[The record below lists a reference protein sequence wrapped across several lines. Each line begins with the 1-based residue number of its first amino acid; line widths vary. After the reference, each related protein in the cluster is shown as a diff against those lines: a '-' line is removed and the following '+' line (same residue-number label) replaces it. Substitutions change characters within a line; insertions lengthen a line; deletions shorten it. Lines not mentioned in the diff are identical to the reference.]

1 MDIDRFLATN
11 EPLWTRLGE
20 LTARARRGVGR
31 LSAAELDE
39 LVRLYQRTSTHLS
52 YVRTYY
58 GDPAI
63 TLRLTGLV
71 AGAGSIVYGTR
82 PRTLR
87 AVGRFFT
94 VTFPAAMW
102 DTRRFIAVSTLLFLV
117 PALAVGIWLA
127 NSTRAIEAV
136 GPEALREAYVSKEFE
151 EYYTSEPATQFAS
164 QVFTNN
170 AQVGFFAFALGPL
183 TLGVGTA
190 AVLVLNAAN
199 LGVAAGLFAAA
210 GEQSKFWGLILPH
223 GLLELTAV
231 FVAGGAGLRMG
242 WTIVAPGDRRRT
254 AALAD
259 DGRRAFVVALGL
271 VAVFAVAG
279 VIEGFIT
286 GSPLP
291 TWFRVGIGVL
301 AEVTFLSYAVV
312 LGRNAAAAGFSGHLD
327 ETTRPRT

>member
-1 MDIDRFLATN
+1 MDIDRFLVTN
-11 EPLWTRLGE
+11 EQIWNRLAE
-20 LTARARRGVGR
+20 LTARARRGVAR
-31 LSAAELDE
+31 LSAAEVDE

-58 GDPAI
+58 GDPAL

-71 AGAGSIVYGTR
+71 ANAGAVVYGTR
-82 PRTLR
+82 PRTFR
-87 AVGRFFT
+87 AIGRFFT

-102 DTRRFIAVSTLLFLV
+102 DTRRFIAVSTALFIV
-117 PALAVGIWLA
+117 PALAVGVWLA
-127 NSTRAIEAV
+127 NSPTAIDAV
-136 GPEALREAYVSKEFE
+136 APEALREAYVSRQFE
-151 EYYTSEPATQFAS
+151 EYYTSAPAAQFAS

-170 AQVGFFAFALGPL
+170 AQVGFLAFALGPL
-183 TLGVGTA
+183 TLGAGTG
-190 AVLVLNAAN
+190 AVIVFNAAN

-210 GEQSKFWGLILPH
+210 GEQPKFWGLILPH

-254 AALAD
+254 VALSE

-279 VIEGFIT
+279 IIEGFVT
-286 GSPLP
+286 GAPIP
-291 TWFRVGIGVL
+291 TWLRVGIGVL
-301 AEVTFLSYAVV
+301 AEVTFLSYAII
-312 LGRNAAAAGFSGHLD
+312 LGRNAAAAGYTGRLD
-327 ETTRPRT
+327 EGTLR

>member
-1 MDIDRFLATN
+1 MDIDRFLVTN

-20 LTARARRGVGR
+20 LTARARRGVSR

-58 GDPAI
+58 GDPAL

-71 AGAGSIVYGTR
+71 AGAGAVVYGTR
-82 PRTLR
+82 PRTWR
-87 AVGRFFT
+87 AIARFFT
-94 VTFPAAMW
+94 ITFPAAMW
-102 DTRRFIAVSTLLFLV
+102 DTRRFIAVSAALFLV
-117 PALAVGIWLA
+117 PAIAVGVWLA

-151 EYYTSEPATQFAS
+151 DYYTSDPATQFAS

-170 AQVGFFAFALGPL
+170 AQVGFLAFALGPL
-183 TLGVGTA
+183 TLGLGTA

-210 GEQSKFWGLILPH
+210 GEQPKFWGLILPH

-254 AALAD
+254 AALAE

-286 GSPLP
+286 GAPLP
-291 TWFRVGIGVL
+291 TWFRVGVGVV
-301 AEVTFLSYAVV
+301 AEVTFLSYAII
-312 LGRNAAAAGFSGHLD
+312 LGRNAAAAGYTGHLD
-327 ETTRPRT
+327 EATRVRT